1 MTEMTQTVEVSGAIA
16 ELRKQLDALPSSK
29 RLSFQDT
36 EVIYADAYGL
46 ATQGRFVD
54 ALKRF
59 GLLILYRPSEAKYW
73 AGLGLCNQQLGRYD
87 EAISAFAFAADINP
101 QDPEYMLSIAEC
113 EMLKHSVA
121 DALEA
126 LQVVIA
132 FCREKGGCEKT
143 QVRAEALLDLMTKGE
158 SPA

>member
-1 MTEMTQTVEVSGAIA
+1 MSVMTEAVGDSEAIA
-16 ELRKQLDALPSSK
+16 DLRKQLEALPSSRK
-29 RLSFQDT
+29 LSFSDT
-36 EVIYADAYGL
+36 EAIYADAYAL
-46 ATQGRFVD
+46 VVQGRFVD

-59 GLLILYRPSEAKYW
+59 GLLILYRPSEANYW
-73 AGLGLCNQQLGRYD
+73 AGLGVCNQKLGRYD
-87 EAISAFAFAADINP
+87 EAVSAFAFAANIEP
-101 QDPEYMLSIAEC
+101 QEPEYMLSIAEC